1 MFRKKFIDRLR
12 DKYKTGGVPATLQ
25 NMPRPNIPMPNNSNQ
40 GVIKPTDD
48 SLRNKMYQ
56 ASQQFKNLNIGPG
69 GTPVDS
75 DGETMKNPVTS
86 MLGSFSGATPVME
99 IAQSNKNFKD
109 DPTMENAKKLAID
122 AVGTI
127 PLGGK
132 ILGVGAKY
140 GPKVLSYADD
150 ALNAFKAIP
159 AVSSGLKALKGYKLS
174 GAFTNETGGFYQTG
188 GEINATSSD
197 TIQGLSKSQR
207 GAQIK
212 FERNIQKE
220 GLNPFSNSVKSNTQ
234 ILKDKDGNF
243 IYRYITPPTDK
254 KQFGGTSSNTL
265 PSAMLPGRAGTGLG
279 SNTNSSAEALTLQRL
294 QEQAMMKQQQEAMA
308 NLNAIVNQGGSG
320 SNKRQMGGPVD
331 LPGGSMEPIPGSDAV
346 EFKGQT
352 HDEGG
357 IMMDAQTE
365 VEDGETMDQVTMA
378 KKGGKRDYFFSSY
391 LKKGGTSFADM
402 HKQIL
407 QMGGSQEDVD
417 ALAKEQEKVAG
428 RNPGTVKAKHGG
440 ARVLNKV
447 SEELEKASKMHKAQ
461 SVKIADL
468 VDHMGKKQ
476 GGGFF
481 GGPTNLTTLEQDR
494 KDTPMYDGQGNPYLV
509 PTAADNLYM
518 EPFNQAAEEERQRN
532 ITNDML
538 NNPGEYGLNDDMDI
552 NEEEENVEDPFVE
565 VYRAQQKQKQE
576 LMDKARKKAEKG
588 KGTPTEAYIGM
599 GAQALPALY
608 AFLHKQKP
616 PQEVSFTKGFSGDVR
631 AGRIKAQKLDRV
643 NYNAERSAA
652 DADKRSFDR
661 FVETSGGG
669 PANVINRLA
678 MHSKNLRAKMAI
690 TAAETKA
697 NTAIGNQEAAMAQ
710 QAETQNVAN
719 ALRASQFNAQMNR
732 AEAARQDQVEA
743 INVAAKNKFQEDQ
756 ELNKMNALIASSS
769 GIAGAMGD
777 ILTYKSGERMAK
789 AIGSEGIYQR
799 DIMRNYVAR
808 QAQKN
813 GIPDVCEAGTCTDE
827 QLNAFVA
834 DIKF

>member
-12 DKYKTGGVPATLQ
+12 DKYQTGGVPASLQ
-25 NMPRPNIPMPNNSNQ
+25 NMPRPNIPMPDNSNQ
-40 GVIKPTDD
+40 GVIKPADE

-56 ASQQFKNLNIGPG
+56 ASQKFKNLNIGPG

-75 DGETMKNPVTS
+75 EGKAMKNPVTS
-86 MLGSFSGATPVME
+86 MLGSFTGATPVME
-99 IAQSNKNFKD
+99 IAQSNKNFKN
-109 DPTMENAKKLAID
+109 DPTTENAKKLALD

-150 ALNAFKAIP
+150 ALNAFKSIP

-174 GAFTNETGGFYQTG
+174 GAFSNETGGFYQTG
-188 GEINATSSD
+188 GTM
-197 TIQGLSKSQR
+197 G
-207 GAQIK
+207 
-212 FERNIQKE
+212 
-220 GLNPFSNSVKSNTQ
+220 
-234 ILKDKDGNF
+234 
-243 IYRYITPPTDK
+243 
-254 KQFGGTSSNTL
+254 SNTL

-320 SNKRQMGGPVD
+320 SKKRQMGGPVD

-481 GGPTNLTTLEQDR
+481 GGPTNLTTLEQDYMN
-494 KDTPMYDGQGNPYLV
+494 TNMYDDEGGQYLV
-509 PTAADNLYM
+509 NTPAQNLYM

-538 NNPGEYGLNDDMDI
+538 NNPGEYGLNDDMNI

-616 PQEVSFTKGFSGDVR
+616 PQEVSFTKGFTGDVR

-697 NTAIGNQEAAMAQ
+697 NTAIANQEAAMAQ

-732 AEAARQDQVEA
+732 AEAARQDQIEA
-743 INVAAKNKFQEDQ
+743 INVAAKNKFQDDQ

-813 GIPDVCEAGTCTDE
+813 GIPGVCESGTCTDE

>member
-12 DKYKTGGVPATLQ
+12 DKYQTGGVPASLQ
-25 NMPRPNIPMPNNSNQ
+25 NMPRPNIPMPDNSNQ
-40 GVIKPTDD
+40 GVIKPADD

-56 ASQQFKNLNIGPG
+56 ASQKFKNLNIGPG
-69 GTPVDS
+69 GTPVDK
-75 DGETMKNPVTS
+75 DGKAMNNPVTS
-86 MLGSFSGATPVME
+86 MLGSFTGATPVME
-99 IAQSNKNFKD
+99 IAQSTKNFKD
-109 DPTMENAKKLAID
+109 DPSKETAKNLALD

-132 ILGVGAKY
+132 VLGVGAKY

-150 ALNAFKAIP
+150 ALNAFKSIP

-174 GAFTNETGGFYQTG
+174 GAFSNETGGFYQTG
-188 GEINATSSD
+188 GEINTTSSD
-197 TIQGLSKSQR
+197 TIQGLSSSQN
-207 GAQIK
+207 AAKIK
-212 FERNIQKE
+212 FKRKIKNK
-220 GLNPFSNSVKSNTQ
+220 GLNPFSNSVKRNTQ
-234 ILKDKDGNF
+234 VLKDKDGNF
-243 IYRYITPPTDK
+243 IYRYITPSTDK
-254 KQFGGTSSNTL
+254 KQYGGTSSNTL

-320 SNKRQMGGPVD
+320 SKKRQMGGPVD

-417 ALAKEQEKVAG
+417 ALAKEQEKIAG

-447 SEELEKASKMHKAQ
+447 SKELENASKMHKAQ

-481 GGPTNLTTLEQDR
+481 GEPTNLTTLEQDYMN
-494 KDTPMYDGQGNPYLV
+494 TNMYDDEGGQYLV
-509 PTAADNLYM
+509 NTPAQNLYM
-518 EPFNQAAEEERQRN
+518 EPFNKAAEEEKQRN

-538 NNPGEYGLNDDMDI
+538 NNPEEYGLDDNMEI
-552 NEEEENVEDPFVE
+552 NEEEETFEDPFVE

-576 LMDKARKKAEKG
+576 LMDKARKKAAKG
-588 KGTPTEAYIGM
+588 KGTPTEAYVGM
-599 GAQALPALY
+599 GAQAIPALY

-616 PQEVSFTKGFSGDVR
+616 PQEVSFNKGFTGDVR

-697 NTAIGNQEAAMAQ
+697 NTAIANQEAAMAQ
-710 QAETQNVAN
+710 QAETQNVSN
-719 ALRASQFNAQMNR
+719 ALRASQFSAQMNR
-732 AEAARQDQVEA
+732 AEAARKNQVEA
-743 INVAAKNKFQEDQ
+743 INVAARNKFQSDQ
-756 ELNKMNALIASSS
+756 EINKMNALS
-769 GIAGAMGD
+769 GLGQGVAGAMSD
-777 ILTYKSGERMAK
+777 IMAYKSQERMAE

-799 DIMRNYVAR
+799 DIMRNYVAK

-813 GIPDVCEAGTCTDE
+813 GILDVCEAGTCTDE
-827 QLNAFVA
+827 QLNEFVA
-834 DIKF
+834 NIKF

>member
-12 DKYKTGGVPATLQ
+12 DKYQTGGASPIPADVLK
-25 NMPRPNIPMPNNSNQ
+25 NMPNIPKAPSQ
-40 GVIKPTDD
+40 GVIKPVDN

-56 ASQQFKNLNIGPG
+56 ASQKFKNLNIGPG
-69 GTPVDS
+69 GSAVDS
-75 DGETMKNPVTS
+75 DGKTVSNPVTS
-86 MLGSFSGATPVME
+86 LIGTFTGATPAME
-99 IAQSNKNFKD
+99 IAQSTKNFKD
-109 DPTMENAKKLAID
+109 DPSKETAKKLALD

-140 GPKVLSYADD
+140 GPKALQYADD
-150 ALNAFKAIP
+150 AVNAFKSIP

-174 GAFTNETGGFYQTG
+174 KILANETGGFYQTG
-188 GEINATSSD
+188 GTM
-197 TIQGLSKSQR
+197 
-207 GAQIK
+207 
-212 FERNIQKE
+212 
-220 GLNPFSNSVKSNTQ
+220 
-234 ILKDKDGNF
+234 
-243 IYRYITPPTDK
+243 
-254 KQFGGTSSNTL
+254 SSNTL

-294 QEQAMMKQQQEAMA
+294 QDATMMKQQQEAMA

-320 SNKRQMGGPVD
+320 SKKRQMGGPVD

-378 KKGGKRDYFFSSY
+378 RKGGKRDYFFSSY

-417 ALAKEQEKVAG
+417 ALAKEQEKIAG

-447 SEELEKASKMHKAQ
+447 SKELEKASKMHKAQ

-494 KDTPMYDGQGNPYLV
+494 KDTPMYDDQGNPYLV
-509 PTAADNLYM
+509 PTPADNLYM
-518 EPFNQAAEEERQRN
+518 EPFNQAAEEEKQRN

-538 NNPGEYGLNDDMDI
+538 NNPEEYGLNDDMEI
-552 NEEEENVEDPFVE
+552 NEEEETFEDPFVE

-576 LMDKARKKAEKG
+576 LIDKARKKAEKG

-599 GAQALPALY
+599 GAQALPAMY

-616 PQEVSFTKGFSGDVR
+616 PQEVSFTKGFTGDVR

-710 QAETQNVAN
+710 QAETQNVGN

-743 INVAAKNKFQEDQ
+743 INVAARNKFQDDQ

-808 QAQKN
+808 QAQKK
-813 GIPDVCEAGTCTDE
+813 GILNVCEAGTCTDE

>member
-12 DKYKTGGVPATLQ
+12 DKYQTGGVPASLQ
-25 NMPRPNIPMPNNSNQ
+25 NMPRPNIPMPDNSNQ
-40 GVIKPTDD
+40 GVIKPADE

-56 ASQQFKNLNIGPG
+56 ASQKFKNLNIGPG

-75 DGETMKNPVTS
+75 EGKAMKNPVTS
-86 MLGSFSGATPVME
+86 MLGSFTGATPVME
-99 IAQSNKNFKD
+99 IAQSNKNFKN
-109 DPTMENAKKLAID
+109 DPTTENAKKLALD

-150 ALNAFKAIP
+150 ALNAFKSIP

-174 GAFTNETGGFYQTG
+174 GAFSNETGGFYQTG
-188 GEINATSSD
+188 GTM
-197 TIQGLSKSQR
+197 G
-207 GAQIK
+207 
-212 FERNIQKE
+212 
-220 GLNPFSNSVKSNTQ
+220 
-234 ILKDKDGNF
+234 
-243 IYRYITPPTDK
+243 
-254 KQFGGTSSNTL
+254 SNTL

-320 SNKRQMGGPVD
+320 SKKRQMGGPVD

-481 GGPTNLTTLEQDR
+481 GGPTNLTTLEQDYMN
-494 KDTPMYDGQGNPYLV
+494 TNMYDDEGGQYLV
-509 PTAADNLYM
+509 NTPAQNLYM

-538 NNPGEYGLNDDMDI
+538 NNPGEYGLNDDMNI

-616 PQEVSFTKGFSGDVR
+616 PQEVSFTKGFTGDVR

-697 NTAIGNQEAAMAQ
+697 NTAIANQEAAMAQ

-732 AEAARQDQVEA
+732 AEAARQDQIEA
-743 INVAAKNKFQEDQ
+743 INVAAKNKFQDDQ

-799 DIMRNYVAR
+799 DIMRNYIAR
-808 QAQKN
+808 QAQKD
-813 GIPDVCEAGTCTDE
+813 GIPNLCGQPGLPNCTDDMINE
-827 QLNAFVA
+827 FVA
-834 DIKF
+834 DIKI